1 MKGGVAHAP
10 YLRLD
15 TPHVGWARAISSLCE
30 QRLREQKGRGTTTTR
45 RTHKEEAHLT
55 NIDNRVAFQSQQH
68 LQESTGAVLHLRAF
82 LALGVS
88 FLFFFFFLSP
98 SSLLLPLPLDDPLL
112 LLDELPDASLPLK
125 LDLRARL
132 LRSPLAGDPFAGD
145 PFGDPCLAA
154 AALPPCHATRHTKG

>member
-1 MKGGVAHAP
+1 
-10 YLRLD
+10 
-15 TPHVGWARAISSLCE
+15 
-30 QRLREQKGRGTTTTR
+30 
-45 RTHKEEAHLT
+45 
-55 NIDNRVAFQSQQH
+55 
-68 LQESTGAVLHLRAF
+68 LRAF